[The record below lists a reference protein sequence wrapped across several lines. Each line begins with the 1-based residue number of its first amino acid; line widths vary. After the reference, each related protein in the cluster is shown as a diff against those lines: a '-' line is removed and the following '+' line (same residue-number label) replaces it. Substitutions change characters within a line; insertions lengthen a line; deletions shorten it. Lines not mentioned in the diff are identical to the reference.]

1 MSKILDIIKTDSFFK
16 LTAYRGKDVW
26 LGKCI
31 QCNRKLY
38 VSSNG
43 IPISEA
49 TIEHI
54 LPKNHGGTD
63 DLKNLAISCKNCNN
77 FKGRTL
83 DNQKRGHPTLEK
95 VIASLLS
102 KRMARWQENT

>member
-1 MSKILDIIKTDSFFK
+1 MNKILDIVKTDSSFK
-16 LTAYRGKDVW
+16 LTTYKNKSVW

-38 VSSNG
+38 ISTDG
-43 IPISEA
+43 KPISEA
-49 TIEHI
+49 TVEHI
-54 LPKNHGGTD
+54 IPKNHGGTD
-63 DLKNLAISCKNCNN
+63 DLENLAVSCNNCNN

-95 VIASLLS
+95 VISSLSS
-102 KRMARWQENT
+102 KRMARWRKNT